1 MPAENLRIVDIKA
14 IPTSFPVDPK
24 DSVTL
29 GIGRAVKRD
38 AVVVKVTTDA
48 GIVGWGEAHHGRAP
62 GSVAHLINNTLKQL
76 VVGQDAHD
84 VVGVWRK
91 VYDKQLGSHGMG
103 AAAAIGLSG
112 IDQALWDIRAKAAGL
127 PLYKLLGGRSM
138 RIPAYAGGVSL
149 GYQEPQ
155 ALVEEARAHVAAGY
169 RALKLR
175 VGDSPA
181 RDLARVA
188 AVRKALGD
196 DMVILTD
203 ANTGYSV
210 ADVRRIMPGFEA
222 HGVGWLEEPFPPHDH
237 SSYAQAAS
245 FGSVPMAAGENHYT
259 RFEFHRLIEDGV
271 ITILQPD
278 LSKSGGV
285 TECLRIAHL
294 ASAWKLPI
302 NPHTSMTGIN
312 MAVTIHFLCA
322 IDNAGYFEGDVSR
335 GNRFRDEL
343 VGTPYAIGR
352 DGCVAPLD
360 KPGIGV
366 EVDEKF
372 LEAHPV
378 IEGPAYV

>member
-1 MPAENLRIVDIKA
+1 A
-14 IPTSFPVDPK
+14 I
-24 DSVTL
+24 
-29 GIGRAVKRD
+29 
-38 AVVVKVTTDA
+38 
-48 GIVGWGEAHHGRAP
+48 
-62 GSVAHLINNTLKQL
+62 
-76 VVGQDAHD
+76 
-84 VVGVWRK
+84 
-91 VYDKQLGSHGMG
+91 
-103 AAAAIGLSG
+103 LS
-112 IDQALWDIRAKAAGL
+112 
-127 PLYKLLGGRSM
+127 
-138 RIPAYAGGVSL
+138 
-149 GYQEPQ
+149 
-155 ALVEEARAHVAAGY
+155 
-169 RALKLR
+169 
-175 VGDSPA
+175 
-181 RDLARVA
+181 
-188 AVRKALGD
+188 
-196 DMVILTD
+196 D

-210 ADVRRIMPGFEA
+210 ADVRRVMPGFEA
-222 HGVGWLEEPFPPHDH
+222 HGVGWLEEPFPPHDYA
-237 SSYAQAAS
+237 SYAQAAS

-352 DGCVAPLD
+352 DGCVAPLE

-366 EVDEKF
+366 EVDERF
-372 LEAHPV
+372 LEAYPV